1 MVRRL
6 QAGAGPDLPSHS
18 GNTPLH
24 VACAAGARLPLL
36 RLLTHARADVHA
48 RNCRDETPLHL
59 LAMSAAFE
67 AGVAVAHLLECGGRV
82 GARDERGDTPLHR
95 AVACGQ
101 LERACQLVSA
111 GSSLVAPRHAA
122 TPPRCNPATL
132 QPRHVLEPATPQP
145 CNRATVQPYSPRTQ
159 PAAPTCAACSLRPP
173 HVQPA
178 ACGPRAP
185 QVMPNHAGHCA
196 LELVAWQGGARVAE
210 RLREAIATPPL
221 WVPDGAVSSCMLCRA
236 PFSARLRR
244 VHHCRHCGAA
254 VCAACS
260 PHKLPI
266 PKFGVAKPVRC
277 CRACHAVLGAPT
289 GDLALAASASPHSP
303 SASARL
309 ALAPAGAPAAPHPQA
324 AAPTPP
330 LLSAAMLL
338 GEGEAE
344 AEAEAPRPTADT
356 DTTGC
361 SPDPSHPSS
370 GRVSGGS
377 FS

>member
-1 MVRRL
+1 
-6 QAGAGPDLPSHS
+6 
-18 GNTPLH
+18 
-24 VACAAGARLPLL
+24 
-36 RLLTHARADVHA
+36 
-48 RNCRDETPLHL
+48 
-59 LAMSAAFE
+59 
-67 AGVAVAHLLECGGRV
+67 
-82 GARDERGDTPLHR
+82 
-95 AVACGQ
+95 
-101 LERACQLVSA
+101 
-111 GSSLVAPRHAA
+111 
-122 TPPRCNPATL
+122 
-132 QPRHVLEPATPQP
+132 
-145 CNRATVQPYSPRTQ
+145 
-159 PAAPTCAACSLRPP
+159 
-173 HVQPA
+173 
-178 ACGPRAP
+178 
-185 QVMPNHAGHCA
+185 MPNHAGHCA

-236 PFSARLRR
+236 RFSARSRR

-266 PKFGVAKPVRC
+266 PKFDVAKPVRC
-277 CRACHAVLGAPT
+277 CRACHAVLSAPT

-303 SASARL
+303 PASARL

-338 GEGEAE
+338 GDAEAEAE

-356 DTTGC
+356 DTTGHDTTGC

>member
-1 MVRRL
+1 
-6 QAGAGPDLPSHS
+6 
-18 GNTPLH
+18 
-24 VACAAGARLPLL
+24 
-36 RLLTHARADVHA
+36 
-48 RNCRDETPLHL
+48 
-59 LAMSAAFE
+59 
-67 AGVAVAHLLECGGRV
+67 
-82 GARDERGDTPLHR
+82 
-95 AVACGQ
+95 
-101 LERACQLVSA
+101 
-111 GSSLVAPRHAA
+111 
-122 TPPRCNPATL
+122 
-132 QPRHVLEPATPQP
+132 
-145 CNRATVQPYSPRTQ
+145 
-159 PAAPTCAACSLRPP
+159 
-173 HVQPA
+173 
-178 ACGPRAP
+178 
-185 QVMPNHAGHCA
+185 MPNHAGHCA

-338 GEGEAE
+338 CEGEAE